1 METTKLLDRVVVEFK
16 GPQGH
21 TLANEFIANKL
32 REIADAIEDG
42 RSGDDFTEDIGAE
55 FEILW
60 EHESVS
66 YGGFRMVSDKPLIC
80 QYYYHSEAQPIIID
94 RETIAKVVEWRKM
107 FKEKDENNEYKYTD
121 GDLVDDADDILK
133 SIVEQWKEQSK

>member
-1 METTKLLDRVVVEFK
+1 METTKLVDRVVVEFK

-42 RSGDDFTEDIGAE
+42 RSGDDFTEDIGEE

-80 QYYYHSEAQPIIID
+80 QYYYGSEPKPLIISE
-94 RETIAKVVEWRKM
+94 RTRNNVEEWLKKM
-107 FKEKDENNEYKYTD
+107 SVRNEDKEYIHTD
-121 GDLVDDADDILK
+121 VDLVDYAYPIMNQIISETK
-133 SIVEQWKEQSK
+133 